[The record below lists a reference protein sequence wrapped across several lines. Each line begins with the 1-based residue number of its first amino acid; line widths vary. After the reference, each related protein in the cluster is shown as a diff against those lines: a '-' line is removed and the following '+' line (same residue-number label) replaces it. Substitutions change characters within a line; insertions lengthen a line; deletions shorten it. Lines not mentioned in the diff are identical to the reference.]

1 MSDGNKTSG
10 IGLIEVITVVLVILK
25 LFGLIKWG
33 WLLVLAPWLTLWAA
47 ILLTMAIVSVY
58 DAIKLR

>member
-10 IGLIEVITVVLVILK
+10 IGPIEVITVVLVILK

-33 WLLVLAPWLTLWAA
+33 WLLVLAPWLIPWAA
-47 ILLTMAIVSVY
+47 VFLTMAIVSVY

>member
-10 IGLIEVITVVLVILK
+10 MGLIETITVVLVILK
-25 LFGLIKWG
+25 LFGLIRWS
-33 WLLVLAPWLTLWAA
+33 WLLVLAPWLISWA
-47 ILLTMAIVSVY
+47 LLFLVLAIVSVY

>member
-1 MSDGNKTSG
+1 MSDDNKTSG

-33 WLLVLAPWLTLWAA
+33 WLLVLAPWLISWVFFFMAL
-47 ILLTMAIVSVY
+47 AIVSVY

>member
-10 IGLIEVITVVLVILK
+10 TGLIEVITVVLVILK

-33 WLLVLAPWLTLWAA
+33 WLLVLALWLISWAFF
-47 ILLTMAIVSVY
+47 LLALAIVSTY
-58 DAIKLR
+58 YAIKSR